1 MYWCN
6 NNLRIKGMQPSRG
19 KAVAI
24 YLIISFIAFLT
35 SCKPDNIQTA
45 PKYFDIKGYFHADS
59 LRLTKLNH
67 LTLKTVRHNG
77 VSETKKV
84 HINNWGSE
92 LSLFINSDINKPAWR
107 DSYNIQDS
115 GDALVYRAKT
125 FDLKTQ
131 LIIINKQGDKIK
143 WILIYNSTKNMLYQ
157 TTEKLSYFPDS
168 LYVIQKSQQIS
179 LFGNNRLTHKISLL
193 APNNYT
199 VKGSLN

>member
-1 MYWCN
+1 
-6 NNLRIKGMQPSRG
+6 MQPSPR
-19 KAVAI
+19 KAVAV

-115 GDALVYRAKT
+115 GDALIYRAKT

-131 LIIINKQGDKIK
+131 LIIITKNGDKIK
-143 WILIYNSTKNMLYQ
+143 WILIYNSTKNTLYH
-157 TTEKLSYFPDS
+157 TTETLSYYPDS
-168 LYVIQKSQQIS
+168 LYIIQKFQQIS
-179 LFGNNRLTHKISLL
+179 LFGDNRYTRKIGLL

-199 VKGSLN
+199 IKGSLN